1 MAKSLAAKNTSVYTY
16 TNNNPLRYRSG
27 DCVIRAISLAFDMD
41 WYEVYDDLY
50 RLGREMADMP
60 NVNTVYSTYIR
71 KKGGEQISAY
81 RELEGGRKR
90 LTARDLAK
98 RNGTF
103 IISTAKHLAVVKDK
117 KLLDTWD
124 SSDRSAY
131 KVWEIA

>member
-1 MAKSLAAKNTSVYTY
+1 MKLSAKDTEFYTY
-16 TNNNPLRYRSG
+16 TNPNPLRYKAG
-27 DCVIRAISLAFDMD
+27 DCVIRAISLAFNKD

-60 NVNTVYSTYIR
+60 NVNRVYEAYIEKLGG
-71 KKGGEQISAY
+71 KKISAY

-98 RNGTF
+98 KNGTF
-103 IISTAKHLAVVKDK
+103 ILSTANHLATVKNK

-131 KVWEIA
+131 KIWRIN

>member
-1 MAKSLAAKNTSVYTY
+1 MAKSLTAKNTSVYTY

-27 DCVIRAISLAFDMD
+27 DCVVRAISLAFNKD

-60 NVNTVYSTYIR
+60 NVNRVYEAYIEKLGG
-71 KKGGEQISAY
+71 KKISAY

-90 LTARDLAK
+90 LTARDLVK
-98 RNGTF
+98 QDGTF
-103 IISTAKHLAVVKDK
+103 IISTAKHLAAVKDK

-131 KVWEIA
+131 KVWRIA

>member
-1 MAKSLAAKNTSVYTY
+1 MARSLKANDTEVYTF
-16 TNNNPLRYRSG
+16 TNNNPLQYRSG
-27 DCVIRAISLAFDMD
+27 DCVIRAISLAFNKD

-60 NVNTVYSTYIR
+60 NVNRVYETYITKLGG
-71 KKGGEQISAY
+71 KKISAY

-90 LTARDLAK
+90 ITARDLTK

-103 IISTAKHLAVVKDK
+103 IISTAKHLAVVKNK

-131 KVWEIA
+131 KIWEIA